1 METMPEFDTFQIK
14 PTHLEEPEDN
24 GIVSSDSAGNRG
36 EVTSGALPRITPELP
51 RGTSR
56 NALSDDRNNH
66 EDAKRVSPAASLN
79 SSIRQLL
86 NENVAQNLAQNDV
99 D

>member
-36 EVTSGALPRITPELP
+36 EVTSGASQPGRASDGQPAQLKSSRGDGHLGTLPPHRSAAPTR
-51 RGTSR
+51 RGT
-56 NALSDDRNNH
+56 H
-66 EDAKRVSPAASLN
+66 
-79 SSIRQLL
+79 
-86 NENVAQNLAQNDV
+86 
-99 D
+99 